1 LADHFLRKYAAE
13 NEKPVS
19 RISPE
24 ALDLL
29 IRYHWPGNVRELEN
43 IIERAIILSRHSII
57 LPEDLPWRLRIEPL
71 EISGASLPSHI
82 SLSELERIHIMK
94 ILEETGGNKKKAADI
109 LGIDRRTLYRMA
121 ARYGISLK
129 R

>member
-1 LADHFLRKYAAE
+1 M
-13 NEKPVS
+13 
-19 RISPE
+19 
-24 ALDLL
+24 
-29 IRYHWPGNVRELEN
+29 
-43 IIERAIILSRHSII
+43 
-57 LPEDLPWRLRIEPL
+57 
-71 EISGASLPSHI
+71 HI
-82 SLSELERIHIMK
+82 KK